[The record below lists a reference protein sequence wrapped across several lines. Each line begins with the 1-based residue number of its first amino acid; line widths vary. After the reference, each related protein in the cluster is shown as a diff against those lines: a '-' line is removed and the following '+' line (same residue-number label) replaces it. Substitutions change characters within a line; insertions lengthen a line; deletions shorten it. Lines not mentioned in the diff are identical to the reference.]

1 MHCFA
6 KDNRVQTTF
15 FTHFETVLLTHADEN
30 GKYMANAIETKTAV
44 KEAFS
49 RAFAGAQAPAA
60 YQTLSHSVLA
70 IIDELSDA
78 QQRQSRD
85 ALKAQQVSHD
95 MKMAHARTAARVT
108 LEARTAEMEA
118 SFHRR
123 VEEEVRNSTGA
134 AQLEDARLPQWRSS
148 TSTGS
153 LLPSQARHR
162 EEPLTPPPRP
172 VASSTNDPKPR
183 DAEGEGEVPHSSST
197 SAPRSRPALIESVT
211 PDPRSVDEKRPAELQ
226 RLLEDRRAAAS
237 SAGASSFP

>member
-1 MHCFA
+1 
-6 KDNRVQTTF
+6 
-15 FTHFETVLLTHADEN
+15 
-30 GKYMANAIETKTAV
+30 MANAIETKTAV

-60 YQTLSHSVLA
+60 CQTLSHSVLA

-123 VEEEVRNSTGA
+123 VEEEVRNST
-134 AQLEDARLPQWRSS
+134 
-148 TSTGS
+148 
-153 LLPSQARHR
+153 SQA
-162 EEPLTPPPRP
+162 
-172 VASSTNDPKPR
+172 
-183 DAEGEGEVPHSSST
+183 
-197 SAPRSRPALIESVT
+197 
-211 PDPRSVDEKRPAELQ
+211 
-226 RLLEDRRAAAS
+226 
-237 SAGASSFP
+237 